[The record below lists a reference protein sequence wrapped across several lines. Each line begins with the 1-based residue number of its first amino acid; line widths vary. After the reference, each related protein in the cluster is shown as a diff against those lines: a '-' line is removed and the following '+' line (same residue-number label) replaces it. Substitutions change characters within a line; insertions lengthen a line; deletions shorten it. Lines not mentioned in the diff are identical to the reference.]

1 MYRTEKTAIL
11 LATYNGE
18 KYIREQIDSI
28 LAQTDTDWVLYIH
41 DDGSKD
47 QTMEVIKEYV
57 EKYPEQIIVVE
68 GAPTGGAK
76 SNFFYLFHQV
86 EAPFY
91 MCCDQDD
98 VWLPEKIEI
107 TRKEME
113 NLIRGDEDKPAL
125 VFTEL
130 CVVDG
135 ELNVIAENMRD
146 YQGLDCKNVRLNR
159 VLIQNVVTGCTM
171 MVNHVLRD
179 ELTKITE
186 YTDVLMHDWWAT
198 LVAVRFGK
206 VSFIE
211 QPTILYRQHGN
222 NGVGASNANSL
233 MYQMKRMLQG
243 EEIKQSLVNT
253 RKQARLFADIYKEN
267 EDSLVKKYA
276 DLGSKSK
283 LARLQFYKK
292 YDVKKS
298 TRAKNI
304 GLVIWG

>member
-47 QTMEVIKEYV
+47 QTMEVVKEYAD
-57 EKYPEQIIVVE
+57 KYPEQIIVVG

-159 VLIQNVVTGCTM
+159 ALIQNVVTGCTM
-171 MVNHVLRD
+171 MVNRVLRD

-198 LVAVRFGK
+198 LVAERFGK

-233 MYQMKRMLQG
+233 LYQMKRMLEG
-243 EEIKQSLVNT
+243 EEIKKSLVNT
-253 RKQARLFADIYKEN
+253 RKQARLFADIYKEE
-267 EDSLVKKYA
+267 EDSLVKQYA
-276 DLGSKSK
+276 DLGNKGK
-283 LARLQFYKK
+283 LSRLQFYKK

-304 GLVIWG
+304 GLMIWG

>member
-1 MYRTEKTAIL
+1 MYSTDKIAIL
-11 LATYNGE
+11 LAAYNGE
-18 KYIREQIDSI
+18 KYISEQIESI
-28 LAQTDTDWVLYIH
+28 LSQTDNNWTLYIH

-47 QTMEVIKEYV
+47 RTQEIIREYT

-98 VWLPEKIEI
+98 VWLPKKIEI
-107 TRKEME
+107 TKKEMVT
-113 NLIRGDEDKPAL
+113 LIRGDEEKPCL

-130 CVVDG
+130 RVVDAQ
-135 ELNVIAENMRD
+135 LNLIAEKMRE
-146 YQGLDCKNVRLNR
+146 YQGLDCTNVRLNR
-159 VLIQNVVTGCTM
+159 AIIQNVVTGCTM
-171 MVNHVLRD
+171 MVNRVLRD
-179 ELTKITE
+179 EMIKIKE
-186 YTDVLMHDWWAT
+186 YEDVLMHDWWAT

-206 VSFIE
+206 IAFVE
-211 QPTILYRQHGN
+211 EPTILYRQHGS

-233 MYQMKRMLQG
+233 LYQMKRMLQG

-253 RKQARLFADIYKEN
+253 RKQAKVFANLYEEQEN
-267 EDSLVKKYA
+267 SLVKQYA
-276 DLGSKSK
+276 ELGTLSKSK
-283 LARLQFYKK
+283 RMQFYKK

-304 GLVIWG
+304 GLMIWG